1 MGKIICVEGYKAF
14 TGVMKI
20 TPKTAKVPPFELEG
34 DWLYKPEHGCWYGKG
49 SSFSEE
55 ICEIVRVD

>member
-20 TPKTAKVPPFELEG
+20 APKTAKVRLLNWRES
-34 DWLYKPEHGCWYGKG
+34 GCINLSMVAGMEKEAH
-49 SSFSEE
+49 SAKKF
-55 ICEIVRVD
+55 VRL

>member
-1 MGKIICVEGYKAF
+1 
-14 TGVMKI
+14 MKI
-20 TPKTAKVPPFELEG
+20 TPKAAKVPSFELEG
-34 DWLYKPEHGCWYGKG
+34 DWLYKPEHGCWYRKG